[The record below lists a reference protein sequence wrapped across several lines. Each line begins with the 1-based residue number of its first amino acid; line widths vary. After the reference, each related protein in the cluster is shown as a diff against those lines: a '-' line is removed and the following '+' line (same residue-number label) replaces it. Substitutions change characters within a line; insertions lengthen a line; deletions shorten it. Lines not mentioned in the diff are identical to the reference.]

1 MCGTLHTD
9 TGTINIIFQLPASI
23 KSIKVQ
29 YNDHTS
35 VQDHLEPMHII
46 WYAYVYR
53 TVETWLFSDKILIEI
68 LLGS

>member
-53 TVETWLFSDKILIEI
+53 TVET
-68 LLGS
+68 